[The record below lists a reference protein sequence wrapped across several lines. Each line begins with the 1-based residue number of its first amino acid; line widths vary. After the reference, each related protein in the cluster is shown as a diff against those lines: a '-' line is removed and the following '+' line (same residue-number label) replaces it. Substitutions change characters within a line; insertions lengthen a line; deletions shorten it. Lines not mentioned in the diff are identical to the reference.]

1 MTPKALEALFD
12 DQFIPAVG
20 TMMAS
25 GHSCASAAMSI
36 LANASWMRVVGTG
49 VEKAA
54 AGGGAGASAEAA
66 AATPAK
72 SAMKADKSGMVRNAN
87 GELEFVTATKYTQM
101 RTVHEK
107 QVRDMKEA
115 RERDRRG
122 GGGPPRRETG
132 YRGVHYQQPY
142 EPRYD
147 EPHHEARRDRDRPQR

>member
-1 MTPKALEALFD
+1 VTPKALEALFD

-36 LANASWMRVVGTG
+36 LANSAWMRVTSAG

-54 AGGGAGASAEAA
+54 ASCGAGASTEVA

-72 SAMKADKSGMVRNAN
+72 AMKADKSGLVRNSS
-87 GELEFVTATKYTQM
+87 GEVEFITATKYTQM
-101 RTVHEK
+101 RTAHEK
-107 QVRDMKEA
+107 QVKDMKDA
-115 RERDRRG
+115 RERDRHG
-122 GGGPPRRETG
+122 GGGPPRRETS

-142 EPRYD
+142 DSRYD
-147 EPHHEARRDRDRPQR
+147 EPHYEARRDRDRPQR